1 MSATNKTTYYELP
14 TFIGTDTPSWLG
26 DWNGTMT
33 KLDTAMNNVHTEA
46 QSAQSTANSAQ
57 SASDANTEA
66 LTSLEQELQTIKKA
80 VQNYDNILNFSLKP
94 FVAVSNNLDVNSASM
109 VLSQNTNK
117 TLNKI
122 AVWGQFLNSINNF
135 ISYNFTN
142 DKQEVVPWID
152 LGTIE
157 DNAFNLNQASQP
169 NATTALFIGIG
180 TYLKVSEK
188 EATSRDIRAWFDGT
202 TTHIGM
208 IGYADDNATSVVGNR
223 IYITAPIFLTGSV
236 YA

>member
-26 DWNGTMT
+26 DWNNTMT
-33 KLDTAMNNVHTEA
+33 KLDTAMNNIHTEA
-46 QSAQSTANSAQ
+46 QSAQGAANSAQ

-66 LTSLEQELQTIKKA
+66 LTSQEQELQTIKKA
-80 VQNYDNILNFSLKP
+80 VQNYDSILNFSLKP
-94 FVAVSNNLDVNSASM
+94 FVAVSNNVDANGANM

-122 AVWGQFLNSINNF
+122 SVWAQFLPSISNF
-135 ISYNFTN
+135 ISYNFT
-142 DKQEVVPWID
+142 DKTQAVVPWVD

-157 DNAFNLNQASQP
+157 DNAFNLNQSSQP
-169 NATTALFIGIG
+169 NATTALYIGVG

-208 IGYADDNATSVVGNR
+208 IGYTSDNATNVVGNR